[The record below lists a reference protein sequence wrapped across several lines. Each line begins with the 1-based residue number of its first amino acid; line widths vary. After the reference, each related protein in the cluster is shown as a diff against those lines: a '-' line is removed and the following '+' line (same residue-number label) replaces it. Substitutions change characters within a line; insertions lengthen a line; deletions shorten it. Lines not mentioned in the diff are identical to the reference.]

1 MVPGPRR
8 GGAGTGVKGSHVVP
22 VGALL
27 LVMVLTGCV
36 HLGGSIPLFFYGRS
50 RRRQRKQH
58 DPEGGSPNRTQIR
71 QAPDDT
77 LFRATTHRETGTR
90 RTDDGTRTLARVRL
104 RLTWPTVGP

>member
-1 MVPGPRR
+1 MYLPIFKWHLFEEKDRR
-8 GGAGTGVKGSHVVP
+8 DVAHEKDV
-22 VGALL
+22 
-27 LVMVLTGCV
+27 
-36 HLGGSIPLFFYGRS
+36 
-50 RRRQRKQH
+50 
-58 DPEGGSPNRTQIR
+58 R